1 METFVIP
8 NPRRVAVIESEA
20 DIARSPEDVFDYCSD
35 PMNEPRWNVKMKG
48 VEKLTGGPF
57 GVGTRYR
64 MEFVSGPPVLSECV
78 RLERPSVWELFGG
91 SRVMRSGWRGR
102 VRAGPAGTHLVLR
115 MEIELRG
122 LLALATPLL
131 RRRMRPE
138 LERDVATIKET
149 LEAADRPPQRP
160 PGAMAE
166 PGSTDELS

>member
-1 METFVIP
+1 MDGFVIP

-20 DIARSPEDVFDYCSD
+20 DIARSPDDVFDYCSD
-35 PMNEPRWNVKMKG
+35 PANEPAWNVKMKR
-48 VEKLTGGPF
+48 VERLTDGPL

-64 MEFVSGPPVLSECV
+64 MEFVSGPPVTSECV
-78 RLERPSVWELFGG
+78 HLERPNVWELFGA

-102 VRAGPAGTHLVLR
+102 VLPSATGAHLTLR

-138 LERDVATIKET
+138 LDRDIASIKAT
-149 LEAADRPPQRP
+149 LEGAGGPPEQPR
-160 PGAMAE
+160 GAR
-166 PGSTDELS
+166 SK